1 MEQLEPDFDYV
12 VRERKPR
19 AVKRDVRF
27 NLLLI
32 FPALGLLW
40 LLYLVGA
47 AIFQWSASDV
57 VYPVMTVMVVL
68 FALVVGLLFWAFAPS
83 TSKQ

>member
-1 MEQLEPDFDYV
+1 MEQLDSDFDYV

-19 AVKRDVRF
+19 AVKREVRF

-47 AIFQWSASDV
+47 AVFQWSVTDV
-57 VYPVMTVMVVL
+57 VNAVMIIMVVL

-83 TSKQ
+83 ANNQ

>member
-1 MEQLEPDFDYV
+1 MEQIDADFDYV

-19 AVKRDVRF
+19 TVKREVRF

-40 LLYLVGA
+40 LLYLIGTAV
-47 AIFQWSASDV
+47 FQWSASDV
-57 VYPVMTVMVVL
+57 VYPVMTIMVVL
-68 FALVVGLLFWAFAPS
+68 FAIVVGLLFWAFAPS
-83 TSKQ
+83 TNKQ

>member
-1 MEQLEPDFDYV
+1 MEQLDPDFDYV

-19 AVKRDVRF
+19 AVKREVRF

-47 AIFQWSASDV
+47 AVFQWPVTDV
-57 VYPVMTVMVVL
+57 VNAVMIIMVVL
-68 FALVVGLLFWAFAPS
+68 FALVVSLLFWAFAPS
-83 TSKQ
+83 ANNQ